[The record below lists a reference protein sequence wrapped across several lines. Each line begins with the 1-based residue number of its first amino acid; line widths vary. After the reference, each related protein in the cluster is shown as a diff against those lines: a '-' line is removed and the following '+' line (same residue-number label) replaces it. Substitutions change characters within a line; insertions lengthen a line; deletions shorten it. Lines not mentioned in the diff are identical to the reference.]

1 MFSCRKL
8 SCLCV
13 WQPPCTTRIVG
24 LKTKGHA
31 EDVRSERW
39 EVPGDLESLYL
50 HHIFLHEIKK
60 LFLNVLAIL
69 N

>member
-1 MFSCRKL
+1 M
-8 SCLCV
+8 
-13 WQPPCTTRIVG
+13 RIVG